1 MRSGETIPFSAAIN
15 RPTYPTV
22 DDAWPDAADL
32 IGLGLIF
39 LLLVVAPVVGY
50 FFLVADIRAYYRSL
64 RRALIVVRG
73 YVTTLPEWVKRD
85 APPSVRA
92 LGLKLPCTQAEVLAA
107 YRARVKHLHPDAGG
121 SREEFAK
128 LQRNF
133 EEAMS
138 LASPER

>member
-1 MRSGETIPFSAAIN
+1 MESGYPRGN
-15 RPTYPTV
+15 YPTV
-22 DDAWPDAADL
+22 DEAWPDAADL
-32 IGLGLIF
+32 TGLGLLF
-39 LLLVVAPVVGY
+39 LLLVVAPIVGY
-50 FFLVADIRAYYRSL
+50 FFLVADVRAYYRSL

-92 LGLKLPCTQAEVLAA
+92 LGLKLPCTKSEVLAA
-107 YRARVKHLHPDAGG
+107 YRERVKYVHPDAGG
-121 SREEFAK
+121 NREDFAK

-138 LASPER
+138 LAAPDR